1 MRLKRDN
8 GAWVVVDFRYE
19 RLPTFCFFCGVLG
32 HGDKYCHKVLRGV
45 DPALEMPY
53 GSWLRAGMRRTTTPA
68 RRRGE
73 QGPSVGVSSDEGKQI
88 VLPGIPTSRHSIC
101 IEQKKQR
108 FGDEDVGMGASA
120 SSITCP
126 YSDHLPILLTPKVI
140 VHAPR
145 RKRFCFD
152 NMWLREEVC
161 RKIVEQSWG
170 KTMGLDILER
180 VDVCSQDL
188 GGGDATTIKTSLR
201 GLINAKINWTF
212 FEIRGML

>member
-1 MRLKRDN
+1 M
-8 GAWVVVDFRYE
+8 GAITGFDIDESMVEEKLDRILVTD
-19 RLPTFCFFCGVLG
+19 T
-32 HGDKYCHKVLRGV
+32 
-45 DPALEMPY
+45 
-53 GSWLRAGMRRTTTPA
+53 WLSLF
-68 RRRGE
+68 E
-73 QGPSVGVSSDEGKQI
+73 
-88 VLPGIPTSRHSIC
+88 
-101 IEQKKQR
+101 
-108 FGDEDVGMGASA
+108 GASA